1 MAKRTS
7 SSNRPPPSRPP
18 SSLLPLIGLADRS
31 ILTRLVV
38 TGCVAATANLISL
51 MSLSA
56 ELSGW
61 MRGEVLDTPFLIFC
75 LSLLVSYAFAKRFV
89 ALTLTTAF
97 SALAEVRRRF
107 LRHVTLGGHAD
118 ILDLQAKRSFDLG
131 NHHLE
136 RIAALLPNLSI
147 AANMMLVAAVAY
159 LYLWTLSTVGATLL
173 LVAALL
179 VGGWYVREA
188 QRTRSLLGD
197 AKESELRMLQGFSE
211 LVGGNA
217 EVKLGKARRD
227 ELSQAVEADVARWEE
242 LKRRHGRNLGE
253 LFSWIAT
260 IIIGFSAVFVFIFPR
275 MGAMS
280 VSELPLVTSVI
291 LFLARPLSK
300 FLNAVPDYVAAEDA
314 AAQLTALL
322 GTMPA
327 LEYEPS
333 RTARAPRRFSSI
345 ELRGVSFAYRAGLR
359 PEPFV
364 IGPIDLTIPAGSVVG
379 IVGSNGSG
387 KSTLLRV
394 IPLLFRPDEGQV
406 LLDGQPVETDRLE
419 AYRDLFCAVFQD
431 HHLFT
436 RLPQGPGFDAELFRE
451 MLAYLKIDH
460 LVPDTGNGLLN
471 RDLSKGQRRRVAL
484 AVAVAEGRPVV
495 ILDEWTS
502 DQDAEFRTRFTNE
515 IIGKL
520 RALGRTVI
528 FVSHDGD
535 VSSVCDVVIRMT
547 NGRMTGGQTTNTET
561 IEGSTDMPAATA
573 ASRPDMG
580 SASDPA
586 MACLQETA

>member
-1 MAKRTS
+1 MSTNPTGARKR
-7 SSNRPPPSRPP
+7 PPSRPA
-18 SSLLPLIGLADRS
+18 SALLPLIGLADRP
-31 ILTRLVV
+31 ILTRLVL
-38 TGCVAATANLISL
+38 TGCTAAVANLISL

-61 MRGEVLDTPFLIFC
+61 LRGEVLDTPFLVFC
-75 LSLLVSYAFAKRFV
+75 LSLLVAYAFSKRFV
-89 ALTLTTAF
+89 SLLLTTAF

-107 LRHVTLGGHAD
+107 LHHVTLGGHAD

-131 NHHLE
+131 NYHLE

-147 AANMMLVAAVAY
+147 ASNMMLVAAVAY
-159 LYLWTLSTVGATLL
+159 LYLWTLTTVGATLL
-173 LVAALL
+173 LVAAVF

-188 QRTRSLLGD
+188 QKTRALLGE
-197 AKESELRMLQGFSE
+197 AKESEIRMLQGFSE

-217 EVKLGKARRD
+217 EIKLGKARRD
-227 ELSQAVEADVARWEE
+227 ELGQAVEADIAQWEE
-242 LKRRHGRNLGE
+242 LKRRHGRNLGD

-280 VSELPLVTSVI
+280 VAELPLVTSVI

-314 AAQLTALL
+314 ASQLTALL
-322 GTMPA
+322 ATMPA
-327 LEYEPS
+327 AEYAPS
-333 RTARAPRRFSSI
+333 RLARAPRRFKAI
-345 ELRGVSFAYRAGLR
+345 ELRGIRFAYRAGLR
-359 PEPFV
+359 PEPFE
-364 IGPIDLTIPAGSVVG
+364 IGPVDLTIPAGSVVG

-419 AYRDLFCAVFQD
+419 SYRDLFCAVFQD
-431 HHLFT
+431 HHIFT

-451 MLAYLKIDH
+451 MLDYLKIAH
-460 LVPDTGNGLLN
+460 LVPENGEGLLN
-471 RDLSKGQRRRVAL
+471 RELSKGQRRRLAL
-484 AVAVAEGRPVV
+484 AVAVAEGRPVI

-520 RALGRTVI
+520 QSLGRTVI

-535 VSSVCDVVIRMT
+535 VSSVCDVTIRMT
-547 NGRMTGGQTTNTET
+547 NGRM
-561 IEGSTDMPAATA
+561 SVPAPAAA
-573 ASRPDMG
+573 PRPIQD
-580 SASDPA
+580 
-586 MACLQETA
+586 CLQETA

>member
-1 MAKRTS
+1 MSKSKTTKRVA
-7 SSNRPPPSRPP
+7 PSRPV
-18 SSLLPLIGLADRS
+18 SALLPLIGLADRE

-56 ELSGW
+56 ELNGW

-75 LSLLVSYAFAKRFV
+75 LSLLVSYAFSKRFV
-89 ALTLTTAF
+89 GLVLTTGF
-97 SALAEVRRRF
+97 SALAGVRRRF
-107 LRHVTLGGHAD
+107 LQTVTLGNHAD
-118 ILDLQAKRSFDLG
+118 ILDMQARRSFDLG

-147 AANMMLVAAVAY
+147 AANMMLVAVVAY
-159 LYLWTLSTVGATLL
+159 LYLWTLTTVGATLL
-173 LVAALL
+173 LVAGAMI
-179 VGGWYVREA
+179 GGWYVREA
-188 QRTRSLLGD
+188 QRTRALLGQ
-197 AKESELRMLQGFSE
+197 AKESEVRMLQGFSE
-211 LVGGNA
+211 IVGGNA
-217 EVKLGKARRD
+217 EIKLGKARRD
-227 ELSQAVEADVARWEE
+227 ELAQAVEADVAQWED

-260 IIIGFSAVFVFIFPR
+260 IVIGFSAVFVFIFPR
-275 MGAMS
+275 MGALS
-280 VSELPLVTSVI
+280 AAELPLVTSVI

-300 FLNAVPDYVAAEDA
+300 FLNAVPDYIAAEDA
-314 AAQLTALL
+314 ANQLTTLL
-322 GTMPA
+322 AAMPA
-327 LEYEPS
+327 AEYAPS
-333 RTARAPRRFSSI
+333 KLARAPRRFSAI
-345 ELRGVSFAYRAGLR
+345 ELRGVRFAYRAGLR

-364 IGPIDLTIPAGSVVG
+364 IGPIDMTIPAGSVVG
-379 IVGSNGSG
+379 IVGANGSG

-406 LLDGQPVETDRLE
+406 LLDGQAVEGDRLE
-419 AYRDLFCAVFQD
+419 SYRDLFCAVFQD

-436 RLPQGPGFDAELFRE
+436 RLPQGPTFDAELFRE

-460 LVPDTGNGLLN
+460 LVPETGDGLLN

-484 AVAVAEGRPVV
+484 AVAVAEGRPII

-528 FVSHDGD
+528 FVSHDGNAA
-535 VSSVCDVVIRMT
+535 SVCDVTIHMT
-547 NGRMTGGQTTNTET
+547 NGHMTNGQTDT
-561 IEGSTDMPAATA
+561 PADKA
-573 ASRPDMG
+573 ASRP
-580 SASDPA
+580 ATA
-586 MACLQETA
+586 LLQETA

>member
-1 MAKRTS
+1 MSKPK
-7 SSNRPPPSRPP
+7 PPPKMPNASKPA
-18 SSLLPLIGLADRS
+18 SALLPLIGLADRP
-31 ILTRLVV
+31 ILTRLFL
-38 TGCVAATANLISL
+38 TGCTAAAANLISL

-75 LSLLVSYAFAKRFV
+75 LSLLVGYAFSKRFV
-89 ALTLTTAF
+89 GLLLTTAF

-107 LRHVTLGGHAD
+107 LRHVTLGSHAE

-131 NHHLE
+131 NYHLE

-147 AANMMLVAAVAY
+147 AANMMLVAGVAY

-173 LVAALL
+173 LVAAVF
-179 VGGWYVREA
+179 VGSWYVREA
-188 QRTRSLLGD
+188 QRTRALLGD
-197 AKESELRMLQGFSE
+197 AKDRELRMLQGFSE

-217 EVKLGKARRD
+217 EIKLGKARRD
-227 ELSQAVEADVARWEE
+227 ELTQAVESDIAGWEE

-280 VSELPLVTSVI
+280 VAELPLVTSVI

-314 AAQLTALL
+314 AGQLTTLL
-322 GTMPA
+322 AAMPA
-327 LEYEPS
+327 AEYEPS
-333 RTARAPRRFSSI
+333 RHARAPRRFTSI
-345 ELRGVSFAYRAGLR
+345 ELRGVRFTYPAGLR
-359 PEPFV
+359 PEPFT
-364 IGPIDLTIPAGSVVG
+364 IGPVDLTIPAGSVVG
-379 IVGSNGSG
+379 IMGSNGSG

-394 IPLLFRPDEGQV
+394 IPLLFRPEEGHV
-406 LLDGQPVETDRLE
+406 LLDGQAVETDRLE
-419 AYRDLFCAVFQD
+419 SYRDLFCAVFQD
-431 HHLFT
+431 HHIFT
-436 RLPQGPGFDAELFRE
+436 RLPQGNGFDEELFRE
-451 MLAYLKIDH
+451 MLAYLKIDR
-460 LVPDTGNGLLN
+460 LVPDTGDGLLN
-471 RDLSKGQRRRVAL
+471 RDLSKGQRRRLAL
-484 AVAVAEGRPVV
+484 AIAVAEGRPVI

-520 RALGRTVI
+520 QSLGRTVI

-535 VSSVCDVVIRMT
+535 VSSVCDVTIRMI
-547 NGRMTGGQTTNTET
+547 NGRMSLPDN
-561 IEGSTDMPAATA
+561 MAAPRPAPTHSMDRA
-573 ASRPDMG
+573 AAPE
-580 SASDPA
+580 
-586 MACLQETA
+586 MACSQETA

>member
-1 MAKRTS
+1 MAKRI
-7 SSNRPPPSRPP
+7 PPPSKPP
-18 SSLLPLIGLADRS
+18 SSLLPLIGLADRA
-31 ILTRLVV
+31 ILTRLVL

-51 MSLSA
+51 ISLSA
-56 ELSGW
+56 ELNGW
-61 MRGEVLDTPFLIFC
+61 MRGEVLDTPFLVFC
-75 LSLLVSYAFAKRFV
+75 LSLLVSYAFSKRFV

-97 SALAEVRRRF
+97 SALAGVRRRF

-118 ILDLQAKRSFDLG
+118 ILDLQARRSFDLG

-147 AANMMLVAAVAY
+147 AANMMLVASVAY

-188 QRTRSLLGD
+188 QRTRALLGD
-197 AKESELRMLQGFSE
+197 AKVSELRMLQGFSE

-280 VSELPLVTSVI
+280 VAELPLVTSVI

-322 GTMPA
+322 ATMPA

-364 IGPIDLTIPAGSVVG
+364 IGPVDLTIPAGSVVG

-460 LVPDTGNGLLN
+460 LVPDTGDGLLN

-484 AVAVAEGRPVV
+484 AVAVAEGRPVI

-502 DQDAEFRTRFTNE
+502 DQDAEFRTRFANE

-520 RALGRTVI
+520 RSLGRTVI

-535 VSSVCDVVIRMT
+535 MSSVCDVTIRMI
-547 NGRMTGGQTTNTET
+547 NGRM
-561 IEGSTDMPAATA
+561 DMPADTA
-573 ASRPDMG
+573 ASRP
-580 SASDPA
+580 A
-586 MACLQETA
+586 MDCLQETA

>member
-1 MAKRTS
+1 MAKRI
-7 SSNRPPPSRPP
+7 PPPSRPP
-18 SSLLPLIGLADRS
+18 SSLLSLIGLADRS
-31 ILTRLVV
+31 ILTRLIL

-51 MSLSA
+51 ISLSA
-56 ELSGW
+56 ELNGW
-61 MRGEVLDTPFLIFC
+61 MRGEVLDTPFLVFC
-75 LSLLVSYAFAKRFV
+75 LSLLVSYAFSKRFV

-147 AANMMLVAAVAY
+147 AANMMLVASVAY

-173 LVAALL
+173 LVAAVL

-188 QRTRSLLGD
+188 QRTRALLGD
-197 AKESELRMLQGFSE
+197 AKVSELRMLQGFSE

-227 ELSQAVEADVARWEE
+227 ELTQAVEADVARWEE

-280 VSELPLVTSVI
+280 VAELPLVTSVI

-322 GTMPA
+322 ATMPA

-345 ELRGVSFAYRAGLR
+345 ELRGVSFAYHAGLR

-364 IGPIDLTIPAGSVVG
+364 IGPVDLTIPAGSVVG

-460 LVPDTGNGLLN
+460 LVPDTGDGLLN

-484 AVAVAEGRPVV
+484 AVAVAEGRPVI

-502 DQDAEFRTRFTNE
+502 DQDAEFRTRFANE

-535 VSSVCDVVIRMT
+535 MSSVCDVTIRMT
-547 NGRMTGGQTTNTET
+547 NGRM
-561 IEGSTDMPAATA
+561 DMPAATA
-573 ASRPDMG
+573 ASLPVMG
-580 SASDPA
+580 SVTEPA

>member
-1 MAKRTS
+1 MGKRTHS
-7 SSNRPPPSRPP
+7 SSRPPPSRPP

-31 ILTRLVV
+31 ILTRLVI

-75 LSLLVSYAFAKRFV
+75 LSLLVSYAFSKRFV

-97 SALAEVRRRF
+97 SALAGVRRRF
-107 LRHVTLGGHAD
+107 LRHVTLGSHAD

-136 RIAALLPNLSI
+136 RIATLLPNLSI

-211 LVGGNA
+211 LIGGNA

-227 ELSQAVEADVARWEE
+227 ELSQVVESDVARWEE

-280 VSELPLVTSVI
+280 VAELPLVTSVI

-359 PEPFV
+359 PQPFA
-364 IGPIDLTIPAGSVVG
+364 IGPIDLTIPAGSVVS

-460 LVPDTGNGLLN
+460 LVPDTGDGLLN

-484 AVAVAEGRPVV
+484 AVAVAEGRPVI

-520 RALGRTVI
+520 RSLGRTVI

-535 VSSVCDVVIRMT
+535 MSSVCDVTIRMT
-547 NGRMTGGQTTNTET
+547 NGRM
-561 IEGSTDMPAATA
+561 DMPAMTV
-573 ASRPDMG
+573 ASTVVMD
-580 SASDPA
+580 
-586 MACLQETA
+586 CLQETA

>member
-1 MAKRTS
+1 MSARPKTKR
-7 SSNRPPPSRPP
+7 PAPSRPV
-18 SSLLPLIGLADRS
+18 SALLPLIGLADRE

-56 ELSGW
+56 ELNGW

-75 LSLLVSYAFAKRFV
+75 LSLLVSYAFSKRFV
-89 ALTLTTAF
+89 GLVLTTGF
-97 SALAEVRRRF
+97 SALAGVRRRF
-107 LRHVTLGGHAD
+107 LQTVTLGNHAD
-118 ILDLQAKRSFDLG
+118 ILDMQARRAFDLG

-147 AANMMLVAAVAY
+147 AANMMLVAVVAY

-173 LVAALL
+173 LVAGTMIGA
-179 VGGWYVREA
+179 WYVREA
-188 QRTRSLLGD
+188 QRTRSLLGQ
-197 AKESELRMLQGFSE
+197 AKESEVRMLQGFSE
-211 LVGGNA
+211 IIGGNA
-217 EVKLGKARRD
+217 EIKLGKARRD
-227 ELSQAVEADVARWEE
+227 ELSQAVEADVARWED

-260 IIIGFSAVFVFIFPR
+260 IVIGFSAVFVFIFPR
-275 MGAMS
+275 MGALS
-280 VSELPLVTSVI
+280 AAELPLVTSVI

-300 FLNAVPDYVAAEDA
+300 FLNAVPDYIAAEDA
-314 AAQLTALL
+314 ANQLTTLL
-322 GTMPA
+322 ATMPA
-327 LEYEPS
+327 AEYEPS
-333 RTARAPRRFSSI
+333 KLARAPRRFSAI
-345 ELRGVSFAYRAGLR
+345 ELRGVRFAYRAGMR

-364 IGPIDLTIPAGSVVG
+364 IGPIDMTIPAGSVVG
-379 IVGSNGSG
+379 IVGANGSG

-406 LLDGQPVETDRLE
+406 LLDGQAVEGDRLE
-419 AYRDLFCAVFQD
+419 SYRDLFCAVFQD

-436 RLPQGPGFDAELFRE
+436 RLPQGPTFDAELFRE

-460 LVPDTGNGLLN
+460 LVPETGDGLLN

-484 AVAVAEGRPVV
+484 AVAVAEGRPII

-520 RALGRTVI
+520 RSLGRTVI
-528 FVSHDGD
+528 FVSHDGNA
-535 VSSVCDVVIRMT
+535 SSVCDVTIQMT
-547 NGRMTGGQTTNTET
+547 NGQMTNSQMTGER
-561 IEGSTDMPAATA
+561 TDATRPATA
-573 ASRPDMG
+573 L
-580 SASDPA
+580 
-586 MACLQETA
+586 LQETA

>member
-1 MAKRTS
+1 MSKRIPP
-7 SSNRPPPSRPP
+7 RRPPSRPP
-18 SSLLPLIGLADRS
+18 SSLLPLIGLAERS

-61 MRGEVLDTPFLIFC
+61 MRGEVLDTPFLVFC
-75 LSLLVSYAFAKRFV
+75 LSLLVSYAFSKRFV
-89 ALTLTTAF
+89 SLALTTAF

-131 NHHLE
+131 NYHLE

-188 QRTRSLLGD
+188 QRTRALLGE
-197 AKESELRMLQGFSE
+197 AKDSEVRMLQGFSE
-211 LVGGNA
+211 MVGGNA

-227 ELSQAVEADVARWEE
+227 ELTQAVEADIARWEE

-280 VSELPLVTSVI
+280 VAELPLVTSVI

-314 AAQLTALL
+314 AAQLTTLL
-322 GTMPA
+322 RTMPA
-327 LEYEPS
+327 TEYEPS
-333 RTARAPRRFSSI
+333 RTARAPRRFSTI
-345 ELRGVSFAYRAGLR
+345 ELRGVSFAYRAGMR

-364 IGPIDLTIPAGSVVG
+364 IGPVDLTIPAGSVVG

-419 AYRDLFCAVFQD
+419 SYRDLFCAVFQD

-460 LVPDTGNGLLN
+460 LVPDTGDGLVN

-484 AVAVAEGRPVV
+484 AVAVAEGRSVV

-535 VSSVCDVVIRMT
+535 VSSVCDITIRMT
-547 NGRMTGGQTTNTET
+547 NGRMTGGQMSSGQLNN
-561 IEGSTDMPAATA
+561 GQMNNGQTDMPAMTA
-573 ASRPDMG
+573 ASG
-580 SASDPA
+580 PA

>member
-1 MAKRTS
+1 MAKRV
-7 SSNRPPPSRPP
+7 PPPARPA
-18 SSLLPLIGLADRS
+18 SALLPLIGLADRD
-31 ILTRLVV
+31 ILIRLLA
-38 TGCVAATANLISL
+38 TGCTAATANLISL

-61 MRGEVLDTPFLIFC
+61 MRGEVLDTPFLVFC
-75 LSLLVSYAFAKRFV
+75 LSLLVGYAFSKRFV
-89 ALTLTTAF
+89 GLVLTTAF
-97 SALAEVRRRF
+97 SALAGVRRRF
-107 LRHVTLGGHAD
+107 LSHVTLGGHAD
-118 ILDLQAKRSFDLG
+118 ILELQARRSFDHG
-131 NHHLE
+131 NYHLE

-173 LVAALL
+173 LVAAVL

-188 QRTRSLLGD
+188 QRTRALLGQ
-197 AKESELRMLQGFSE
+197 AKESEIRMLQGFSE

-217 EVKLGKARRD
+217 EIKLGKVRRD
-227 ELSQAVEADVARWEE
+227 ELTRTVESDITRWED

-280 VSELPLVTSVI
+280 VAELPLVTSVI

-322 GTMPA
+322 ATMPA
-327 LEYEPS
+327 TEYQPS
-333 RTARAPRRFSSI
+333 RLARAPRRFSSI
-345 ELRGVSFAYRAGLR
+345 ELRGIGFTYRAGLR
-359 PEPFV
+359 PQPFT
-364 IGPIDLTIPAGSVVG
+364 IGPVDLTIPAGSVVG

-387 KSTLLRV
+387 KSTLLRL

-419 AYRDLFCAVFQD
+419 SYRDLFCAVFQD
-431 HHLFT
+431 HHLFS
-436 RLPQGPGFDAELFRE
+436 RLPQDPGFDGELFRE

-460 LVPDTGNGLLN
+460 LVPDTADGLLN

-484 AVAVAEGRPVV
+484 AVAVAEGRPVI

-520 RALGRTVI
+520 RSLGRTVL

-535 VSSVCDVVIRMT
+535 VSSVCDITIRMT
-547 NGRMTGGQTTNTET
+547 NGQMTNDLMAEA
-561 IEGSTDMPAATA
+561 SATDVQAGFPAGPVPV
-573 ASRPDMG
+573 R
-580 SASDPA
+580 
-586 MACLQETA
+586 LQETA

>member
-1 MAKRTS
+1 MSTS
-7 SSNRPPPSRPP
+7 KTRGRAAPSRPP
-18 SSLLPLIGLADRS
+18 SALLPLIGLADRE

-56 ELSGW
+56 ELNGW

-75 LSLLVSYAFAKRFV
+75 LSLLVSYAFSKRFV
-89 ALTLTTAF
+89 GLVLTTGF
-97 SALAEVRRRF
+97 SALAGVRRRF
-107 LRHVTLGGHAD
+107 LQAVTLGNHAD
-118 ILDLQAKRSFDLG
+118 ILDMQARRAFDLG
-131 NHHLE
+131 NHQLE

-147 AANMMLVAAVAY
+147 AANMMLVAVVAY

-173 LVAALL
+173 LVAGVL

-188 QRTRSLLGD
+188 QRTRALLGQ

-217 EVKLGKARRD
+217 EIKLGKARRD
-227 ELSQAVEADVARWEE
+227 ELTQAVEADVARWED

-260 IIIGFSAVFVFIFPR
+260 IVIGFSAVFVFIFPR
-275 MGAMS
+275 MGALS
-280 VSELPLVTSVI
+280 AAELPLVTSVI

-300 FLNAVPDYVAAEDA
+300 FLNAVPDYIAAEDA
-314 AAQLTALL
+314 ANQLAGLL
-322 GTMPA
+322 ATLPA
-327 LEYEPS
+327 AEYEPS
-333 RTARAPRRFSSI
+333 KLARAPRRFASI
-345 ELRGVSFAYRAGLR
+345 ELRGIRFAYRAGMR

-364 IGPIDLTIPAGSVVG
+364 IGPIDMTIRAGSVVG
-379 IVGSNGSG
+379 IVGANGSG
-387 KSTLLRV
+387 KSTLLRA
-394 IPLLFRPDEGQV
+394 IPLLFHPDEGQV
-406 LLDGQPVETDRLE
+406 LLDGQAVEGDRLE
-419 AYRDLFCAVFQD
+419 SYRDLFCAVFQD

-436 RLPQGPGFDAELFRE
+436 RLPQGPTFDAELFRE

-460 LVPDTGNGLLN
+460 LVPETGDGLLN

-484 AVAVAEGRPVV
+484 AVAVAEGRPII

-502 DQDAEFRTRFTNE
+502 DQDAEFRTRFTSE

-535 VSSVCDVVIRMT
+535 VSSFCDVTIRMT
-547 NGRMTGGQTTNTET
+547 NGQMDAPVGKTATR
-561 IEGSTDMPAATA
+561 PATA
-573 ASRPDMG
+573 L
-580 SASDPA
+580 
-586 MACLQETA
+586 LQETA

>member
-1 MAKRTS
+1 MAKRM
-7 SSNRPPPSRPP
+7 PPPSRPP
-18 SSLLPLIGLADRS
+18 SSLLPLIGLAERS
-31 ILTRLVV
+31 ILTRLVL

-51 MSLSA
+51 ISLSA
-56 ELSGW
+56 ELNGW
-61 MRGEVLDTPFLIFC
+61 MRGEVLDTPFLVFC
-75 LSLLVSYAFAKRFV
+75 LSLLVSYAFSKRFV

-147 AANMMLVAAVAY
+147 AANMMLVASVAY

-173 LVAALL
+173 LVAAVL

-188 QRTRSLLGD
+188 QRTRALLGD
-197 AKESELRMLQGFSE
+197 AKVSELRMLQGFSE

-227 ELSQAVEADVARWEE
+227 ELTQAVEADVARWEE

-280 VSELPLVTSVI
+280 VAELPLVTSVI

-322 GTMPA
+322 ATMPA

-364 IGPIDLTIPAGSVVG
+364 IGPVDLTIPAGSVVG

-460 LVPDTGNGLLN
+460 LVPDTGDGLLN

-502 DQDAEFRTRFTNE
+502 DQDAEFRTRFANE

-535 VSSVCDVVIRMT
+535 VSSVCDVTIQMTNGRMT
-547 NGRMTGGQTTNTET
+547 NGRM
-561 IEGSTDMPAATA
+561 DMPAATA
-573 ASRPDMG
+573 ASHPDMG
-580 SASDPA
+580 SVPEPA